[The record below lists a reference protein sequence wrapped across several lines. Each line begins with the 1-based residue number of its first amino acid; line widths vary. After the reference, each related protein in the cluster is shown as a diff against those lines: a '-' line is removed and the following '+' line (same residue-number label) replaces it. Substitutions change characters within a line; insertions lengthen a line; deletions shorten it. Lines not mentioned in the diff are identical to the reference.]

1 MRFHVIEVGAL
12 CYSASFLAFYFLS
25 QDWGGWWRRQIRV
38 IVITII
44 FTVNRLEEDESLQ
57 YIRVYLYWRHFMCV
71 EGIDGMVW
79 LSWFVRFIE
88 TFCHQVW
95 GAACT
100 VEVKCSTDEVLSAG
114 NGKSGPR
121 WPRWLIL
128 KRIAMIL
135 VVHWNNSKR
144 FPLAGR
150 AREKNLLNEVG
161 QLFFMQWLWVYL
173 PLWMQGLMMH

>member
-1 MRFHVIEVGAL
+1 MPGWTSACRIEGKTSSDEV
-12 CYSASFLAFYFLS
+12 FS
-25 QDWGGWWRRQIRV
+25 QQVTLI
-38 IVITII
+38 
-44 FTVNRLEEDESLQ
+44 
-57 YIRVYLYWRHFMCV
+57 YPWRHFMCV
-71 EGIDGMVW
+71 GVIDGMVW

-150 AREKNLLNEVG
+150 ARENNLLNEV
-161 QLFFMQWLWVYL
+161 FMQWLWVYL
-173 PLWMQGLMMH
+173 PLWMQGLMLH

>member
-1 MRFHVIEVGAL
+1 MRFHVIEVVAL
-12 CYSASFLAFYFLS
+12 CYSVPFLAFYFLS
-25 QDWGGWWRRQIRV
+25 QDWGGWWRQQIKV

-44 FTVNRLEEDESLQ
+44 FTVNKLEEDESLQ
-57 YIRVYLYWRHFMCV
+57 YIRVFMCV

-88 TFCHQVW
+88 TFCQQVW

-100 VEVKCSTDEVLSAG
+100 AEVKSSTDEKCYQQVMVNL
-114 NGKSGPR
+114 GPR

-135 VVHWNNSKR
+135 VVNWNSSKR

-150 AREKNLLNEVG
+150 ARENNLLNEVR
-161 QLFFMQWLWVYL
+161 QLFLCSGCEYIY
-173 PLWMQGLMMH
+173 PCGCRD